1 MLRVFLFFKNVLALN
16 YAVKCFSKSLIL
28 IPILKIENY
37 SELLMGV
44 ILRKSLVDNDKK
56 KTKTFMASK
65 HNFKTHFGIKWGIF
79 IRIVFFCSSI
89 C

>member
-1 MLRVFLFFKNVLALN
+1 MFPNFHFLQSDMGF
-16 YAVKCFSKSLIL
+16 AVKCFSKSLIL

-56 KTKTFMASK
+56 KTKMCLEVMF
-65 HNFKTHFGIKWGIF
+65 
-79 IRIVFFCSSI
+79 
-89 C
+89 